1 MKNEKGMAYFTGALA
16 RLIQPSK
23 TPCCVLLTW
32 SNLSSKIWNLS
43 FGQQSI
49 GPARRVNLK
58 AMPKRPPDK
67 AAGGDCQRARET
79 RPWAC
84 LLVDQAK
91 ILDCTSIIIYR
102 AQYKKVQSCTI
113 QGNVLLSYHINFL
126 NLIYIK
132 IQISVNLPSLYGSDD
147 GLSQEG
153 FRRWCHT
160 PCPVLAGEFH
170 WFFGGSYSNLA
181 SWIRFF
187 VPRTQRPFIPCSS
200 FQFECYLYQP
210 YYVKFKQK

>member
-1 MKNEKGMAYFTGALA
+1 MDELKKWKGYSLLFERTA

-23 TPCCVLLTW
+23 APCFVLLTW
-32 SNLSSKIWNLS
+32 SNLSSFQIWNLS
-43 FGQQSI
+43 FVQQSI
-49 GPARRVNLK
+49 SPARRVNLK
-58 AMPKRPPDK
+58 AMRKRPADK

-91 ILDCTSIIIYR
+91 ILDGTSIIIYR

-113 QGNVLLSYHINFL
+113 QGNVLLSYYYL
-126 NLIYIK
+126 LIPN
-132 IQISVNLPSLYGSDD
+132 IQTSINLPSLCGSDG

-153 FRRWCHT
+153 FRRGCNT
-160 PCPVLAGEFH
+160 PCPVLVGEFH

-181 SWIRFF
+181 SWIGFF

-200 FQFECYLYQP
+200 SQFERYLYQP
-210 YYVKFKQK
+210 